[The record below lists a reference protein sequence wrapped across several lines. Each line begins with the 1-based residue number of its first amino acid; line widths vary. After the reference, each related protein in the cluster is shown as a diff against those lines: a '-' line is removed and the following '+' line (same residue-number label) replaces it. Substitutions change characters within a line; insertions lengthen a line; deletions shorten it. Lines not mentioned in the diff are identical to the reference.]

1 MTFKKKNLIKKINN
15 FTLSLGSQHRDA
27 ILIQKRTYSCTSI
40 KQTKGWATSERA
52 PQSAIEWCEQMLAEA
67 LSKVEPVES
76 KSLFNAEF
84 VGESSTVSAQESVK
98 VFKAGVLEELK
109 QKTTLVTE
117 GVSYHRY

>member
-1 MTFKKKNLIKKINN
+1 
-15 FTLSLGSQHRDA
+15 
-27 ILIQKRTYSCTSI
+27 
-40 KQTKGWATSERA
+40 
-52 PQSAIEWCEQMLAEA
+52 MLAEA